1 MTSKAGDIQR
11 IMVRYRVD
19 ETTARQAL
27 ALAPA
32 SALLPRRAGLATGTA
47 ADEVPIPSW
56 LFFLGMGF
64 GFGMVLGPAL
74 MASTETGARRLAE
87 MAKRRI
93 G

>member
-1 MTSKAGDIQR
+1 MTKVGDIQR
-11 IMVRYRVD
+11 VMVHYRVD
-19 ETTARQAL
+19 EATARQAL

-32 SALLPRRAGLATGTA
+32 SALLLQGTA
-47 ADEVPIPSW
+47 ADGVSIPSW

-74 MASTETGARRLAE
+74 MASTEAGAIRLTE
-87 MAKRRI
+87 MAKRKI